1 MPDKERTDE
10 PKQGDDE
17 TAGEAKDAEA
27 RAADGPAPEDEP
39 ASGASDAPSPA
50 DGIGP
55 AETQAPAAPRISP
68 LPLVVA
74 LAAFL
79 VAALSAGGF
88 AWLWLERQGPDP
100 VAQAL
105 DDNRAALDRLAGEIE
120 GLSGDLQAAGQD
132 IDTLEDAIDQA
143 RRDRRALEAA
153 MNEGFERLEP
163 LEALPGRIRNLESS
177 LAALQGIS
185 TGLRDT
191 WLLAEAEYYLQIAN
205 AELDLANN
213 PGQARVA
220 LELADE
226 RLASL
231 ANPALTDIRRAIAN
245 EIRRVEGMNSVDVEG
260 RALELSSLADSVETL
275 PLERDR
281 IEPDFDDPEVSGEL
295 SGMDRALAAF
305 RASMSDVI
313 SVRRSDAPLEP
324 LLPPDAAF
332 FLRSNVSLQL
342 LAARLAL
349 LERNEALYS
358 ESLADAKRWIGE
370 YFDTGSRE
378 VTSVIESIEALEGL
392 DLSADKPDISGSLA
406 LLRRYMSA
414 RRDTGEGPGASG
426 DDRGNGATQ

>member
-1 MPDKERTDE
+1 MADKERTDE
-10 PKQGDDE
+10 PDQADDE
-17 TAGEAKDAEA
+17 NPADSPAPAEESA
-27 RAADGPAPEDEP
+27 SAADDSPAPVDEP
-39 ASGASDAPSPA
+39 ATPETHAQASA
-50 DGIGP
+50 
-55 AETQAPAAPRISP
+55 RISP

-74 LAAFL
+74 LTAFL

-88 AWLWLERQGPDP
+88 AWLWLERQGQDP

-105 DDNRAALDRLAGEIE
+105 DDNRAALDRLSGEVESLAGNLRNAGE
-120 GLSGDLQAAGQD
+120 D
-132 IDTLEDAIDQA
+132 IGALEDAIDQA
-143 RRDRRALEAA
+143 RRDRRALEDR

-205 AELDLANN
+205 AQLDLANN
-213 PGQARVA
+213 PDQARVA

-245 EIRRVEGMNSVDVEG
+245 EIRRVEGMDTVDVEG
-260 RALELSSLADSVETL
+260 RALELSSLADSVATL

-281 IEPDFDDPEVSGEL
+281 VEPDFDDPEVSGEL
-295 SGMDRALAAF
+295 SGMDRALAALK
-305 RASMSDVI
+305 ASMSDVI

-358 ESLADAKRWIGE
+358 ESLADARRWLGE

-378 VTSVIESIEALEGL
+378 VTSVIDSIVDLQGL
-392 DLSADKPDISGSLA
+392 DLSIEKPDISGSLA
-406 LLRRYMSA
+406 LLRRYMSV
-414 RRDTGEGPGASG
+414 RRDASAGPGASG
-426 DDRGNGATQ
+426 DSSDSGAIQ

>member
-1 MPDKERTDE
+1 MADKKRTDE
-10 PKQGDDE
+10 PEHGEGE
-17 TAGEAKDAEA
+17 TAGESMEAESRPADAPGPEDATAA
-27 RAADGPAPEDEP
+27 RAEDATPTTDEP
-39 ASGASDAPSPA
+39 ASP
-50 DGIGP
+50 
-55 AETQAPAAPRISP
+55 ETQAPKAPRISP

-105 DDNRAALDRLAGEIE
+105 DDNRAALDRLSGEVE
-120 GLSGDLQAAGQD
+120 ALAGDLQDAGQD
-132 IDTLEDAIDQA
+132 IDALEDGIDQA
-143 RRDRRALEAA
+143 RRDRRALEES
-153 MNEGFERLEP
+153 MNDGFERLEP

-205 AELDLANN
+205 AQLDLANN
-213 PGQARVA
+213 PEQARVA

-245 EIRRVEGMNSVDVEG
+245 EIRRVGGMNTVDVEG
-260 RALELSSLADSVETL
+260 RALELSSLADSIETL

-305 RASMSDVI
+305 KASMSDVI

-358 ESLADAKRWIGE
+358 ASLADAKRWIGE

-378 VTSVIESIEALEGL
+378 VSSVIESIEALEGL
-392 DLSADKPDISGSLA
+392 DLSTEKPDISGSLA
-406 LLRRYMSA
+406 LLRRYMSV
-414 RRDTGEGPGASG
+414 RRDTSDGPAASG
-426 DDRGNGATQ
+426 DDSGNGATQ

>member
-1 MPDKERTDE
+1 MADKKRTDE
-10 PKQGDDE
+10 PEHGEGE
-17 TAGEAKDAEA
+17 TAGESMEAESRPADAPGPEDATAA
-27 RAADGPAPEDEP
+27 RAEDATPTTDEP
-39 ASGASDAPSPA
+39 ASP
-50 DGIGP
+50 
-55 AETQAPAAPRISP
+55 ETQAPKAPRISP

-105 DDNRAALDRLAGEIE
+105 DDNRAALDRLSGEVE
-120 GLSGDLQAAGQD
+120 ALAGDLQDAGQD
-132 IDTLEDAIDQA
+132 IDALEDGIDQA
-143 RRDRRALEAA
+143 RRDRRALEES
-153 MNEGFERLEP
+153 MNDGFERLEP

-205 AELDLANN
+205 AQLDLANN
-213 PGQARVA
+213 PEQARVA

-245 EIRRVEGMNSVDVEG
+245 EIRRVGGMNTVDVEG
-260 RALELSSLADSVETL
+260 RALELSSLADSIETL

-295 SGMDRALAAF
+295 SG
-305 RASMSDVI
+305 
-313 SVRRSDAPLEP
+313 RRSDAPLEP

-358 ESLADAKRWIGE
+358 ASLADAKRWIGE

-378 VTSVIESIEALEGL
+378 VSSVIESIEALEGL
-392 DLSADKPDISGSLA
+392 DLSTEKPDISGSLA
-406 LLRRYMSA
+406 LLRRYMSV
-414 RRDTGEGPGASG
+414 RRDTSDGPAASG
-426 DDRGNGATQ
+426 DDSGNGATQ